1 MKMVVTVSLLFLL
14 VADAL
19 IAQAQSKGDETDPF
33 VGATIIGEKQVTAE
47 IRITDI
53 PEDLAPFKEGGFS
66 KYVSVFG
73 VHIFATP
80 DARDEKLLHA
90 AKVMAEYLDNDSDGV
105 PENMLVVPSIYSS
118 ARPELDRSP
127 VSRDHVCMISS
138 FVRARPLA
146 RPQTQTLSC

>member
-53 PEDLAPFKEGGFS
+53 PEDLAPFKEGWFFQ
-66 KYVSVFG
+66 VRECVRRA
-73 VHIFATP
+73 HLCH
-80 DARDEKLLHA
+80 ARRTRREVA
-90 AKVMAEYLDNDSDGV
+90 YMRPRSW
-105 PENMLVVPSIYSS
+105 PS
-118 ARPELDRSP
+118 
-127 VSRDHVCMISS
+127 
-138 FVRARPLA
+138 
-146 RPQTQTLSC
+146 T